1 MNREQFFTELQSLQA
16 KFDSLS
22 PELELTVRDP
32 ELGVEG
38 YVVVWT
44 TLAAQGGPLG
54 RCGKGGTR
62 ITSQVSLDEVK
73 MLARIMALKNA
84 AAGLPLGGA
93 KSGLKADPSAH
104 DFEKKYR
111 RFVSLV
117 KPALVENGGIFGGFG
132 FDIGGAPIHAVW
144 ACDEMKSTRGFTGK
158 PVEMGGT
165 DYDREGIAGLGVSV
179 AAETMLKFLRS
190 SPKENSCAI
199 QGLGAMGAAVFR
211 YFGDAGGN
219 IRYISDPRI
228 GGTFELTKAASTDL
242 RKAIIEQNFD
252 RAKELLAQMQA
263 PKFSLD
269 DVLYQQV
276 DVLFPCAVQG
286 VITAANQA
294 RIKAKYIVEGAN
306 NPCSEDVRSELAKRA
321 VTIIPDFIA
330 NPGGI
335 IAAFVEMNSKITPAE
350 NTKTRKNVEDA
361 KQLTRERISEN
372 VSRIMQLVSEISIEP
387 QQAGKYLAL
396 KNIFKRS

>member
-1 MNREQFFTELQSLQA
+1 MNREQFFTELKSLQA
-16 KFDSLS
+16 KFDALA

-32 ELGVEG
+32 EMGVEG

-44 TLAAQGGPLG
+44 TLAAKGGPLG

-62 ITSQVSLDEVK
+62 ITTQVSLDEVK

-93 KSGLKADPSAH
+93 KSGLRADPAAPG
-104 DFEKKYR
+104 FEQKYR

-117 KPALVENGGIFGGFG
+117 KPTLVENGGIFGGFG

-179 AAETMLKFLRS
+179 AAETMLKFLRC
-190 SPKENSCAI
+190 SPKQTSCAI

-211 YFGDAGGN
+211 YFGETGAN
-219 IRYISDPRI
+219 IRFISDPRL
-228 GGTFELTKAASTDL
+228 GGTFELTSAPTADL
-242 RKAIIEQNFD
+242 RKAVIEQNFE
-252 RAKELLAQMQA
+252 RTKALLTEIKAHQLG
-263 PKFSLD
+263 LD
-269 DVLYQQV
+269 EVLYQ
-276 DVLFPCAVQG
+276 DVSLLFPCAVQG
-286 VITAANQA
+286 VISAANQA

-306 NPCSEDVRSELAKRA
+306 NPCSEETRSELAKRG

-335 IAAFVEMNSKITPAE
+335 IAAFVEMNSKISPAE
-350 NTKTRKNVEDA
+350 NAKTRKNVEDA
-361 KQLTRERISEN
+361 KQLTRDRISEN
-372 VSRIMQLVSEISIEP
+372 VSRIMQLVSELSIEP

-396 KNIFKRS
+396 KNIFKS